1 LYQLSTD
8 ATFLKKPA
16 PVGGAGLCSGGFASG
31 ENLRRRRTTACNNLM
46 VRPTN
51 KFPFMDRAS
60 VGRQSLR
67 YIFVGGFDELFELL
81 TVSWATPSSTF
92 RNPKSQ

>member
-1 LYQLSTD
+1 MSHKVHNAAAVFFRIFGTERFVST
-8 ATFLKKPA
+8 AHRGYFFEKTRA
-16 PVGGAGLCSGGFASG
+16 GRGAGLCSGGFASG
-31 ENLRRRRTTACNNLM
+31 EKLRRWRTTACNNLM

-67 YIFVGGFDELFELL
+67 YL
-81 TVSWATPSSTF
+81 
-92 RNPKSQ
+92 